1 MIQLQRV
8 YEQHKEK
15 GVRFLV
21 ERLWPRGVRKASLHF
36 DAWLKDVAPS
46 DSLRRWFNHDVDKWT
61 EFQRRYR
68 AELDQSPK
76 AWGPILEAARH
87 GDVILLY
94 SSRDTE
100 HNNAVVLRDY
110 LNKKI
115 RQR

>member
-1 MIQLQRV
+1 MIELQRV
-8 YEQHKEK
+8 YELNKEK
-15 GVRFLV
+15 GARFLV

-36 DAWLKDVAPS
+36 DDWLKEVAPS
-46 DSLRRWFNHDVDKWT
+46 DSLRRWFNHDVDKWA

-68 AELDQSPK
+68 DELNRCPK
-76 AWGPILEAARH
+76 AWEPILEAARH

-94 SSRDTE
+94 SSRDTK

-115 RQR
+115 R